1 MRATLHRL
9 NKLASRSH
17 SEQDRE
23 VSYAMRLLRRGSSS
37 LPAAEEEDAPSMP
50 DEQFELCAQ
59 KSWDQNIAE
68 GAGTL
73 MTLNL
78 CWALLRLFELLRDLI
93 WVDSAQQDSCNGEVF
108 LAWRLIEFGFLLGL
122 VWPLFRTIKQPRA
135 ALYFPILAL
144 YFLYV
149 VLIGLWPLSFS
160 CQELEELKDCKQ
172 REYILKRF
180 ERLDCGLQ
188 GESLVQVMM
197 AWLMLMPRVM
207 PSLKLM
213 HFTWVWIAAY
223 FCSAMAK
230 EESSKSQ
237 GTPSESSEEPR
248 TFADLLLILL
258 LLCSVNLF
266 AFVRKY
272 YLEKGQRTK
281 FIYDWRQRQATQQ
294 IFQLLEFMVP
304 VHVIVPM
311 LRKPGE
317 VIADPVKCASILF
330 VMFVDFDQTARKKE
344 PAELLDYLNSY
355 FTQFDEICAKHE
367 VTKIETVGEEYV
379 CAVGVVPKDWE
390 VDKALGHQVI
400 LHRLIKAASEMLEVQ
415 RDAEE
420 DVKFKMGIHTGP
432 VVAGVIGQK
441 LPRFRLFGDTINTA
455 ARIMQK
461 GLPGELQFGKATKD
475 CLPPGVRSRFRD
487 NIEMKGKGKVPTW
500 LLGSEPTEPQAK
512 PPKPPKA
519 RKRVSFAEEMRDSV
533 SSRGSRPSIT
543 EVLTSTALPSAPE
556 ENEAWN
562 MVQQLS
568 ERSKNLRREARERPT
583 RGSRGSQ
590 GGSAGIELSAMSPR
604 RSSLKRSSTD
614 SRRSWNEEAG
624 LRRSSRLS
632 EVWSETQTFEDVL
645 EKITA
650 EDGEDSAI
658 ISVDSAL
665 AQLKRLFSPGREG
678 FTQEME
684 EKFHQ
689 WFHDNTTCK
698 KMDARLDRQVLF
710 ISVLTTVDM
719 AYTVFYTKVFEVDA
733 VQSGKLRLPVFL
745 CSRMAI
751 LFIILAWRVAY
762 ASKHAML
769 LDYKKA
775 SHGLLVSYCTIAMMM
790 FSSYNAL
797 TELGTKYQPER
808 SIHSLLIMPMFQLII
823 TQNPFLFRI
832 SVVFVVLASVLMS
845 MQSFALA
852 FGNLFMTHQ
861 TRVVFVGV
869 SVVQCYVAH
878 TAEISF
884 RQRWRA
890 QNAVSFT
897 RERTQSILNTLMP
910 VMVVEQL
917 RDNPSGY
924 PSHNYR
930 KATIAQSD
938 LCGFTKLAS
947 TREPQEVVQF
957 IGELF
962 GLFDELT
969 DKYEVYKV
977 ETVGDAYIAG
987 QAEAPLTY
995 KNSPMSVVRFG
1006 LEMVQ
1011 RTHRWSR
1018 GRGEQVSC
1026 RVGVH
1031 SGECIGGIVGTEM
1044 QRYHLFGKLM
1054 TEVEVLEST
1063 APEGRVQVSQACKD
1077 AVDKQISL
1085 EGISEDLAALNFEE
1099 RPEDFLTTS
1108 KGEEHSYEEVGGRT
1122 FVVRSYVY

>member
-122 VWPLFRTIKQPRA
+122 
-135 ALYFPILAL
+135 
-144 YFLYV
+144 
-149 VLIGLWPLSFS
+149 
-160 CQELEELKDCKQ
+160 
-172 REYILKRF
+172 
-180 ERLDCGLQ
+180 

-344 PAELLDYLNSY
+344 PADY

-455 ARIMQK
+455 ARIMQKLSWK

-938 LCGFTKLAS
+938 LSHEVRRFGEALSNEFILRFSLALDFAPYLPGRARLQDGS
-947 TREPQEVVQF
+947 DPWRDRMAQATLAGVGQDFLQTGNRCANTWSIWQRLQIS
-957 IGELF
+957 IGETRRRGA
-962 GLFDELT
+962 GL
-969 DKYEVYKV
+969 
-977 ETVGDAYIAG
+977 
-987 QAEAPLTY
+987 
-995 KNSPMSVVRFG
+995 
-1006 LEMVQ
+1006 
-1011 RTHRWSR
+1011 
-1018 GRGEQVSC
+1018 C
-1026 RVGVH
+1026 RCLR
-1031 SGECIGGIVGTEM
+1031 E
-1044 QRYHLFGKLM
+1044 
-1054 TEVEVLEST
+1054 
-1063 APEGRVQVSQACKD
+1063 
-1077 AVDKQISL
+1077 
-1085 EGISEDLAALNFEE
+1085 
-1099 RPEDFLTTS
+1099 
-1108 KGEEHSYEEVGGRT
+1108 
-1122 FVVRSYVY
+1122 